1 MATLTQKFGQRIKEL
16 RKKQELTQ
24 EKLAELANI
33 DFSYLNMIE
42 SGKKNPSLKRIAKLA
57 RVLKISLSEL
67 FTFKKP

>member
-24 EKLAELANI
+24 EKLAELAGL
-33 DFSYLNMIE
+33 DYSYLNMIE
-42 SGKKNPSLKRIAKLA
+42 AGKKNPSLKRIAKLA
-57 RVLKISLSEL
+57 RILKISLPEL